1 MICVCCSCLIA
12 RKFLAVVTI
21 IINFFILHA
30 VAIVIMVSGEGCAS
44 VISDADVVA
53 FDQPVWKGQ
62 I

>member
-1 MICVCCSCLIA
+1 
-12 RKFLAVVTI
+12 VVTI

-44 VISDADVVA
+44 VTSDADVVA